1 MADILVV
8 GITFITKNFCSI
20 LPSHNLLMHSFL
32 VQEKRELGTDG
43 RKFLPSNLISSTPW
57 PDQAAYQ
64 GQAYVATSLFPKYLY
79 CGHRK
84 QKKRIATY
92 LSVFSWRKPISGS
105 TPIC

>member
-43 RKFLPSNLISSTPW
+43 
-57 PDQAAYQ
+57 
-64 GQAYVATSLFPKYLY
+64 
-79 CGHRK
+79 
-84 QKKRIATY
+84 
-92 LSVFSWRKPISGS
+92 
-105 TPIC
+105 